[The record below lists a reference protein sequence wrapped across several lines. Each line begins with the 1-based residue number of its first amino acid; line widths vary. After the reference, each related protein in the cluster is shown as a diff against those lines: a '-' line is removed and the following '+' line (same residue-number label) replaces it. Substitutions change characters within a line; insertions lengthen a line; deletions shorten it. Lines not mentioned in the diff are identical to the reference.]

1 MTSKVLVKLPVV
13 PFSQKGSSCD
23 DVLQRPKKQQPPA
36 SNSGGGG
43 GSSNNAASSVEA
55 SSDSQPT
62 GGAESSD
69 AARPAHEHSHEDK
82 VARLEQNV
90 EFLQEQHRTM
100 LVALHKEID
109 QLRQRNRELQ
119 FQLVFSSKG
128 PKISP
133 CGISSP
139 EDAATCGG
147 ASNKLKESPTNV
159 TPLQIEL
166 LERDAQELRVCLDEE
181 KKLNATLSATID
193 EQRRAL
199 DALARAAT
207 RLGASDKAVQV
218 DTTMECQQ
226 VEMQARLVDAEALV
240 KRLRQESVEQR
251 KELGQLKQQV
261 SSSSSTSSSSSS
273 SSSSRNG
280 RTHRPP
286 SSYYPSGAAAAAPI
300 PAVVVDPRQPQLSDE
315 QQQQQQQH
323 QRAFSKFPP
332 LQTQSYWH
340 RASRTNHGCY
350 DSGPQL
356 HGYQRNARH
365 HNHHHQSHHQQQ
377 QQQQQQQQYQ
387 HHQQH
392 HHNRHQALV
401 QQQQQSKDSQA
412 KPPASSSSSSSS
424 SAAATAASSSLLPQ
438 LRNGGVRVDTSGSG
452 YPPFFRA
459 RGGHGHSYY
468 KDNGCDQPQAQQQ
481 QQQNRNGGNNRKYR
495 GARPPRREN
504 GHHPQNGGTPR
515 DYTAGNQQHRDRD
528 NQRQPRKP
536 RS

>member
-23 DVLQRPKKQQPPA
+23 DVLQRPKKQPPA
-36 SNSGGGG
+36 SNSA
-43 GSSNNAASSVEA
+43 SSNA
-55 SSDSQPT
+55 SDSQPT
-62 GGAESSD
+62 GAESSD
-69 AARPAHEHSHEDK
+69 AARPHEHSHEDK
-82 VARLEQNV
+82 VAQLEQNL

-139 EDAATCGG
+139 EDAATCGS
-147 ASNKLKESPTNV
+147 ASNKLTESPTNV
-159 TPLQIEL
+159 MPLQMEL
-166 LERDAQELRVCLDEE
+166 LEKDAQELKVCLDEE
-181 KKLNATLSATID
+181 RKLNASLSATID
-193 EQRRAL
+193 KQQQAL

-207 RLGASDKAVQV
+207 RSASDKAVQV

-240 KRLRQESVEQR
+240 KRLRQENVEQR

-261 SSSSSTSSSSSS
+261 SSCSSSTSSSSSS
-273 SSSSRNG
+273 RNG
-280 RTHRPP
+280 RSAAATHRVVPGPP
-286 SSYYPSGAAAAAPI
+286 SSYYPSSAAPI
-300 PAVVVDPRQPQLSDE
+300 VAAVAIDPQQPQLSDE
-315 QQQQQQQH
+315 QQH
-323 QRAFSKFPP
+323 QRAFPKFPP

-340 RASRTNHGCY
+340 RASRTNHGGY

-356 HGYQRNARH
+356 HSYQRNARH
-365 HNHHHQSHHQQQ
+365 HNHHHQSHHQSHHQPA
-377 QQQQQQQQYQ
+377 QQQQQQQYQ
-387 HHQQH
+387 HHQQLNQESRHQH

-401 QQQQQSKDSQA
+401 QQQQSKDGQA
-412 KPPASSSSSSSS
+412 KSSSSSSS
-424 SAAATAASSSLLPQ
+424 SAASNSLLPQ
-438 LRNGGVRVDTSGSG
+438 LRNGGVRVDTSGGS
-452 YPPFFRA
+452 YPPFFRP
-459 RGGHGHSYY
+459 RHSYY
-468 KDNGCDQPQAQQQ
+468 KDNNCDQPQAQQQ
-481 QQQNRNGGNNRKYR
+481 NRSGNSRKYR
-495 GARPPRREN
+495 GPKPPRREN
-504 GHHPQNGGTPR
+504 GHHPQDGGTPR
-515 DYTAGNQQHRDRD
+515 DYTGNQQHHNRD